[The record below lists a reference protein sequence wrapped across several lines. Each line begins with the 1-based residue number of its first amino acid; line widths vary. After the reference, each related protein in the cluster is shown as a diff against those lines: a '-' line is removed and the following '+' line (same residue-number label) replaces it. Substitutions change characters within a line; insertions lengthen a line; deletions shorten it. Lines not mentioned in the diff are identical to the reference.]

1 MNGKME
7 YQIRC
12 PASSLGWV
20 SPFLVSVSELPN
32 VSCLDDIPRKI
43 RPADPVVVMVRKIGD
58 RATTAQILTI
68 TYIALAIAAPM

>member
-1 MNGKME
+1 MVEKTG
-7 YQIRC
+7 YPIHC

-20 SPFLVSVSELPN
+20 SPFLVFVFERHSVSREL
-32 VSCLDDIPRKI
+32 DIPRLMRMI
-43 RPADPVVVMVRKIGD
+43 DDIVVMVRKIGD